1 MSGISVKSLIATAFA
16 AALMAVAS
24 PNANAQFGQPNPIIG
39 DTGQQISGYK
49 YCPFTGRWVIRTD
62 QRQIRESYLD
72 QNRNYVDPGSY
83 ERVNE
88 YETDRNGSRW
98 HITGYRW
105 TSNGVP
111 HGNLNRR
118 RITRY
123 SPGID
128 VDENQ
133 NVVYSPG
140 ITHDENQSIGFSAG
154 QSKPVTRQQVNSR
167 DTNPFTNRSAQS
179 IFNTRQTSNSTFRS
193 GGFNSLSPSFPNS
206 LRRSGGMRI
215 RSAR

>member
-1 MSGISVKSLIATAFA
+1 MSSISVKTLIAITFA
-16 AALMAVAS
+16 ATLMGTAS
-24 PNANAQFGQPNPIIG
+24 PNAKAQFGQPNPIIG

-118 RITRY
+118 RITSY
-123 SPGID
+123 NPGID
-128 VDENQ
+128 IDENQ
-133 NVVYSPG
+133 NIVYSPG
-140 ITHDENQSIGFSAG
+140 ITHDENQSIGYSVG
-154 QSKPVTRQQVNSR
+154 GNKPIANQPINSR
-167 DTNPFTNRSAQS
+167 LTNPVTNRSAQS
-179 IFNTRQTSNSTFRS
+179 IFNNRQTSNSTFRS
-193 GGFNSLSPSFPNS
+193 GGVNALNPTFPNS
-206 LRRSGGMRI
+206 LPRSGGMRI